1 MSLKFYIPSPAAK
14 TNFRT
19 LSKGFGLPLVQRAIV
34 AANNFNIKTDAPD
47 ATSLLGTPVYDTLFI
62 ERPNYTTY
70 EFNEFTNQYVETVNI
85 LDYNKPAGQ
94 AITNDTPDNTIGLF
108 LNGVI
113 IDATIVKNI
122 IKTELIDHVG
132 TVKEYIGQ
140 GDIDL
145 TIRGYVA
152 TQNPDEYPDVEARL
166 IKAYASAPVALNVTS
181 RFLNEI
187 LGINKIVVDSLNMQ
201 QQQGMRNVQYFQLNC
216 SSTVDYTIA
225 EKKNV

>member
-34 AANNFNIKTDAPD
+34 AANNFNIKTDSPD

-62 ERPNYTTY
+62 ERPNYTTF
-70 EFNEFTNQYVETVNI
+70 EFNDFTNKYVQTASA

-94 AITNDTPDNTIGLF
+94 AITNDTPDSTIGLF

-187 LGINKIVVDSLNMQ
+187 LGVNKIVVDSLNMQ

>member
-34 AANNFNIKTDAPD
+34 EARNFNITTDPPD

-62 ERPNYTTY
+62 ERPNYTTF
-70 EFNEFTNQYVETVNI
+70 EFNDFTNKYVQTASA

-94 AITNDTPDNTIGLF
+94 AITNDTPDSTIGLF

-122 IKTELIDHVG
+122 I
-132 TVKEYIGQ
+132 
-140 GDIDL
+140 
-145 TIRGYVA
+145 
-152 TQNPDEYPDVEARL
+152 
-166 IKAYASAPVALNVTS
+166 
-181 RFLNEI
+181 
-187 LGINKIVVDSLNMQ
+187 KIVVDSLNMQ

>member
-19 LSKGFGLPLVQRAIV
+19 LSKGFGLPLVQREILDAR
-34 AANNFNIKTDAPD
+34 NFNIVTDPPD
-47 ATSLLGTPVYDTLFI
+47 ATSLFGTPIYDTLFI
-62 ERPNYTTY
+62 ERPEFDTY
-70 EFNEFTNQYVETVNI
+70 DFNDYENKYVRTRNV
-85 LDYNKPAGQ
+85 LDYNKPSGSVLPFEQ
-94 AITNDTPDNTIGLF
+94 TDTVAGLF

-113 IDATIVKNI
+113 IDATITKNI

-140 GDIDL
+140 GDIIL
-145 TIRGYVA
+145 SIRGYVA
-152 TQNPDEYPDVEARL
+152 SKNPDEYPDVEARL
-166 IKAYASAPVALNVTS
+166 IKSYSQAPVALNVTS
-181 RFLNEI
+181 VFLNEI
-187 LGINKIVVDSLNMQ
+187 LGISQIVIDDLNMM
-201 QQQGMRNVQYFQLNC
+201 QQQGMRNVQFFQLNC